1 MAWVEV
7 QTDFVADTSFM
18 DPAKIEKGC
27 KRGVE
32 AALCLLTQ
40 TRRRQLGAGG
50 FRWFG
55 LLTDKK
61 TSCDC
66 GIESKLRRVIC
77 ELYSAPVSDVFWNS
91 HFAMQWLRTGA
102 EAARMLSSALEHRSP
117 SNIFRLGVIRTRFQ
131 KFSRRCFMVDSYIF

>member
-1 MAWVEV
+1 
-7 QTDFVADTSFM
+7 M

-32 AALCLLTQ
+32 AAMCLLTQ

-77 ELYSAPVSDVFWNS
+77 DLYSAPFRGVNLE
-91 HFAMQWLRTGA
+91 FAFCDAMVEDRRGGSADA
-102 EAARMLSSALEHRSP
+102 EHSA
-117 SNIFRLGVIRTRFQ
+117 
-131 KFSRRCFMVDSYIF
+131 